1 MQSNKK
7 ISSMI
12 VRKIVFIIIVL
23 ISLLTVGVIA
33 TKKNINYVTIIFD
46 DSRITVMT
54 SKTKIS
60 EILEENK
67 IVILENEFVYP
78 AKDSEIGASKTI
90 TISKEEKQK
99 TIISEEVKNISTEEI
114 LGNYKTIVEKIVIEQ
129 EEIPFETIT
138 KDISTSNS
146 DTSNK
151 VIQEGKNGI
160 KNVKYKIKYQND
172 IAIEKMFISEEIVK
186 EPVDKIIQ
194 IYTKVSNRSTGRDT
208 QIAATSAAVANSVA
222 GKEPKIMIMN
232 VSAYTA
238 STCDKSPSDPGYGIT
253 SSGAAA
259 TAWRTIAAGKGYP
272 IGTVI
277 YIPYFAS
284 QPNGGWFVVQD
295 RGGAI
300 SNTRLDVYMDTYQ
313 ECIQFGRRN
322 LECYVYN

>member
-1 MQSNKK
+1 MQSDKRLSNK
-7 ISSMI
+7 I
-12 VRKIVFIIIVL
+12 VRKIILMIIIL
-23 ISLLTVGVIA
+23 ICLLTVGVIA
-33 TKKNINYVTIIFD
+33 TKNNINYVTIIFD
-46 DSRITVMT
+46 DSQITVMT
-54 SKTKIS
+54 AKTKIS

-67 IVILENEFVYP
+67 IVLLEDEFVYP
-78 AKDSEIGASKTI
+78 SKDSDIDSTKTI
-90 TISKEEKQK
+90 TISKEEKIN
-99 TIISEEVKNISTEEI
+99 TVVSEKVQNITTEDI
-114 LGNYKTIVEKIVIEQ
+114 LGNYMTITEKIVIEQ

-138 KDISTSNS
+138 KDISTSNT

-151 VIQEGKNGI
+151 VIQEGQNGI
-160 KNVKYKIKYQND
+160 KNVKYKVKYQND
-172 IAIEKMFISEEIVK
+172 IEIEKTFISEEIIK

-194 IYTKVSNRSTGRDT
+194 IYTNVSNRSTHRDT
-208 QIAATSAAVANSVA
+208 QIVATSAAVANSVA
-222 GKEPKIMIMN
+222 GKEPKVVTMN

-238 STCDKSPSDPGYGIT
+238 STCGKSPSDPGYGIT
-253 SSGAAA
+253 SCGAVA

-277 YIPYFAS
+277 YIPYFVS

-322 LECYVYN
+322 LECYVY

>member
-1 MQSNKK
+1 MKTDKKLSIVIKK
-7 ISSMI
+7 IILM
-12 VRKIVFIIIVL
+12 IIVL
-23 ISLLTVGVIA
+23 ICLLTVGVVA
-33 TKKNINYVTIIFD
+33 TKYNINYVKIVFD
-46 DSRITVMT
+46 DSEITVMT
-54 SKTKIS
+54 SKVNVS
-60 EILEENK
+60 EILEENN
-67 IVILENEFVYP
+67 IILLENEYVYP
-78 AKDSEIGASKTI
+78 SKESDIDASKTI
-90 TISKEEKQK
+90 TITKYEKENIVVSEK
-99 TIISEEVKNISTEEI
+99 TENISTEQI
-114 LGNYKTIVEKIVIEQ
+114 LGNYATIIEKIVIEQ

-138 KDISTSNS
+138 KDISTSNTE
-146 DTSNK
+146 TSNK
-151 VIQEGKNGI
+151 VIQQGENGI
-160 KNVKYKIKYQND
+160 KNVKYKIRYQDENE
-172 IAIEKMFISEEIVK
+172 IERTFISEEIIK
-186 EPVDKIIQ
+186 HPVDKIVQ
-194 IYTKVSNRSTGRDT
+194 IYTKVTNRSTGRDT

-253 SSGAAA
+253 SSGAVA
-259 TAWRTIAAGKGYP
+259 TAWRTIAAGRGYP

-300 SNTRLDVYMDTYQ
+300 SNSRLDVYMDTYQ

>member
-1 MQSNKK
+1 MKSDKK
-7 ISSMI
+7 LSIKMI
-12 VRKIVFIIIVL
+12 RKIILMIII
-23 ISLLTVGVIA
+23 IICLLTVGVIA
-33 TKKNINYVTIIFD
+33 TKYNINYITIAFD
-46 DSRITVMT
+46 DSQITVMT
-54 SKTKIS
+54 SKIKVS

-67 IVILENEFVYP
+67 IILLDNEYVYP
-78 AKDSEIGASKTI
+78 SMDSNIDATKTI
-90 TISKEEKQK
+90 TISKQEKQN
-99 TIISEEVKNISTEEI
+99 IVVSEEVQNISTEQI
-114 LGNYKTIVEKIVIEQ
+114 LGNYVAITEKIIIEQ

-138 KDISTSNS
+138 KDISTSNTE
-146 DTSNK
+146 TSNK
-151 VIQEGKNGI
+151 VIQQGENGI
-160 KNVKYKIKYQND
+160 KNVKYKVRYQDENE
-172 IAIEKMFISEEIVK
+172 IQRTFISEEIIK
-186 EPVDKIIQ
+186 EPVDKIVQ

-208 QIAATSAAVANSVA
+208 QIVATSAAVANSVA
-222 GKEPKIMIMN
+222 GKEPKVMMMN

-253 SSGAAA
+253 ASGAVA

-313 ECIQFGRRN
+313 ECIQ
-322 LECYVYN
+322 LIT